1 MDTRQFDRGQVAIG
15 FPGAADANRN
25 IAGVASA
32 ARAARQAIDRDARAV
47 GLVIGDGGTLD
58 DAAWRDIERLRGDVP
73 VTLVAPDEA
82 PVAVVSAQVPSARE
96 VLLATGKA
104 SDGLISRWLNRPTSR
119 AISAL
124 LLRYTGAK
132 PVHATLGTAALALAM
147 FAALLFGGGAG
158 LVAGGLLFHAA
169 SVFDG
174 VDGEIARATWRSSRA
189 GASFDS
195 AVDVAANLLFVLGL
209 TFNLT
214 ASHGRVALALG
225 GLSLCLLLVGFALVG
240 RRTRRSEG
248 QLRFEWLKQQVEMRS
263 ADQQEEGAGAEV
275 GKRQDLIEPL
285 HRVDPPGIDR
295 DEPIG
300 GQSKLGA
307 GYLRVLRG
315 REMPQIG
322 AIMRD
327 QQLFLRHPGAAI
339 RVGGISGVQH
349 DPQAPRIARG
359 ASRCRPDR
367 RPVIGPGPV
376 MVADEGDR
384 REAAYPEHR
393 RDSRIEQVGRAHL
406 WIGDDLAEPH
416 QRARQRD
423 ALPSARL
430 LYHAEIALDREIV
443 AQILRGHRRVF
454 GPAG

>member
-25 IAGVASA
+25 IAGVAAA
-32 ARAARQAIDRDARAV
+32 ARAARQAIDRDARSV

-104 SDGLISRWLNRPTSR
+104 SDGLISRWLNRPISR

-195 AVDVAANLLFVLGL
+195 AVDVATNLLFVLGL

-263 ADQQEEGAGAEV
+263 AGT
-275 GKRQDLIEPL
+275 
-285 HRVDPPGIDR
+285 
-295 DEPIG
+295 PIVW
-300 GQSKLGA
+300 LA
-307 GYLRVLRG
+307 R
-315 REMPQIG
+315 IG
-322 AIMRD
+322 T
-327 QQLFLRHPGAAI
+327 FLTT
-339 RVGGISGVQH
+339 
-349 DPQAPRIARG
+349 
-359 ASRCRPDR
+359 
-367 RPVIGPGPV
+367 
-376 MVADEGDR
+376 
-384 REAAYPEHR
+384 
-393 RDSRIEQVGRAHL
+393 RDSIAFFFMFMTVVGLAMPALCTLALASTIWVVVLLVALAAESARNREIRRSSPA
-406 WIGDDLAEPH
+406 GLAESRESSPH
-416 QRARQRD
+416 AHPR
-423 ALPSARL
+423 
-430 LYHAEIALDREIV
+430 
-443 AQILRGHRRVF
+443 
-454 GPAG
+454 